1 MSGKSVLEGAY
12 TAFPTPYI
20 SELTRSR
27 LYGSLTQTGL
37 HSIACRRTCHT
48 AVPLW
53 NRCARLGQW
62 DYLALICSLKAGW
75 VSREIDW

>member
-1 MSGKSVLEGAY
+1 MSGKSVFVGAY

-37 HSIACRRTCHT
+37 HSIVFPGAPSTQQRHSVTD
-48 AVPLW
+48 VPGLD
-53 NRCARLGQW
+53 NGITL
-62 DYLALICSLKAGW
+62 L
-75 VSREIDW
+75 